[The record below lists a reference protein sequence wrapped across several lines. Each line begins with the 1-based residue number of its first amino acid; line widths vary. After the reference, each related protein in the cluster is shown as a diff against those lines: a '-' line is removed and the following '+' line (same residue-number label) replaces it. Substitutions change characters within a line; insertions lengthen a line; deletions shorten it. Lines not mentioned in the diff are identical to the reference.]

1 MDVFP
6 LDDPGSSFYQLLKS
20 QHPDLSPAYQKAGE
34 HPLEETNQST
44 HRLAYNLSQRVPYGT
59 TVLALQYQEGVVI
72 AGDRRATE
80 GHAISERRI
89 EKVHQCDAL
98 SAIAIA
104 GAAGPCLDMIRLFQ
118 VELEHY
124 EKLEGEGLS
133 MEGKANKLS
142 QMIRGNLPMAMQGL
156 VVIPIFVGYDL
167 FRGKGRIFKYDLA
180 GGKYE
185 ETDYYAIGSGGKD
198 ARGTLN
204 KIFKADLEKT
214 DAVHIALEAIYD
226 AAEADAGTGGP
237 DLIRGIYPNV
247 KVISAQGVEH
257 VPDEE
262 IQTAYE
268 AIIPPQATVNRRRT

>member
-6 LDDPGSSFYQLLKS
+6 LDDPGSSFYQLLKT
-20 QHPDLSPAYQKAGE
+20 QHPELSSLPRNNNEVLFRQAEQTQRLPYDLSDRIP
-34 HPLEETNQST
+34 H
-44 HRLAYNLSQRVPYGT
+44 GT
-59 TVLALQYQEGVVI
+59 TILALRYQDGVVI

-80 GHAISERRI
+80 GHQISERRI
-89 EKVHQCDAL
+89 QKVHQCDAL

-156 VVIPIFVGYDL
+156 VVIPIFVGYDIL
-167 FRGKGRIFKYDLA
+167 KKRGRIFKYDIA

-185 ETDYYAIGSGGKD
+185 EADYYAIGSGGKD
-198 ARGTLN
+198 ARGTMN
-204 KIFKADLEKT
+204 KIFKADLEK
-214 DAVHIALEAIYD
+214 DAAVHVALEAIYD

-247 KVISAQGVEH
+247 KVISTQGVED
-257 VPDEE
+257 VSDDA
-262 IQTAYE
+262 IKTAYQD
-268 AIIPPQATVNRRRT
+268 IIPPAQVSTSGG